1 MFVLEEYLAVI
12 AIAIAM
18 SSVGFA
24 ILLLILKLSG
34 KTDFLERAA
43 STGGIALPP
52 SWPKLWAVMKIA
64 ERWQRF
70 SVSSSQK
77 ARRVFRRLDIVS
89 RAGNSCKAASDRI
102 AKEIRAAKDRTGQ
115 LMPWRFLLRGDAGH
129 RNPRGGTKNGSLL
142 FRMWS

>member
-1 MFVLEEYLAVI
+1 MFVLEEYLAAVV
-12 AIAIAM
+12 IAIAM

-24 ILLLILKLSG
+24 ILMAILKLSG
-34 KTDFLERAA
+34 ETDFLERAA
-43 STGGIALPP
+43 TRGSLALPH
-52 SWPKLWAVMKIA
+52 SWPKLWAVMKIG
-64 ERWQRF
+64 ERWQTF

-89 RAGNSCKAASDRI
+89 RAGNSCKATSDRI

-129 RNPRGGTKNGSLL
+129 RNLRGGTKNGSLL